1 MRGAADHCPSVPA
14 AARDDPHEE
23 ADPMA
28 IRDIYHDADTIRR
41 YGQGGEWL
49 DSTLDDYLQQHA
61 RERGNKL
68 VIIDRRWRLTF
79 ADLDRLARRAAC
91 GLLHLGLAPGDVISI
106 QTPNWAEW
114 LIMHCAAT
122 KIGAVTNSIG
132 AMYRHREV
140 GYILDYAETALM
152 LIPDAFR
159 GFSYTAM
166 LAELLPKL
174 PRLRHVLVIGDDVP
188 PGMLSFGEFLD
199 TPWEDRYS
207 ATALAILRTDP
218 NRVATLMFTSGT
230 EAKPKGVMHTHNT
243 IGIGTRQLQETYD
256 LCSDDVV
263 FMASPIGHT
272 TALVV
277 GARMPV
283 MYGMTTVWQDHW
295 NPEAAVG
302 LIDRERCT
310 FTVSATPFLYGL
322 VHAANASPETLKTLR
337 TFSCG
342 GAPIPRELIRRA
354 EAEYGFLVSAIYGS
368 SEALVNSA
376 ITATDRLNKRHG
388 TDGKVIPGVEA
399 RLVDPD
405 TGAFRTSGD
414 EGELEVRTPALF
426 AGYYKDPE
434 RTREVCSADRW
445 YRTGD
450 LCTLDSENYVS
461 VVGRKKD
468 MIIRGGANIS
478 AREIEELLFSHPK
491 VASVACVAMPDPVLV
506 ERVCAFVICQAGEAL
521 DFEEMIAFLRD
532 QRIAAWKLP
541 ERLELREALPM
552 TPSGKIQKY
561 QLREEV
567 ARLLGQKPLIR

>member
-1 MRGAADHCPSVPA
+1 
-14 AARDDPHEE
+14 
-23 ADPMA
+23 MA
-28 IRDIYHDADTIRR
+28 IRDIYHDADTIQRFEQV
-41 YGQGGEWL
+41 GQWP
-49 DSTLDDYLQQHA
+49 DCTLDDYLQRHA
-61 RERGNKL
+61 RERGDKV

-79 ADLDRLARRAAC
+79 ADLDRLARRVAC
-91 GLLHLGLAPGDVISI
+91 GLLHLGLTPGDVISI

-132 AMYRHREV
+132 AVYRHREV

-152 LIPDAFR
+152 LIPDMFR

-166 LAELLPKL
+166 LAELWPKL
-174 PRLRHVLVIGDDVP
+174 PRLRHVLVIGDDVLS
-188 PGMLSFGEFLD
+188 GMRSFPQFLD

-207 ATALAILRTDP
+207 ATDLAALRPNP

-230 EAKPKGVMHTHNT
+230 EANPKGVMHTHNT
-243 IGIGTRQLQETYD
+243 VGTGTRQVQETYD
-256 LCSDDVV
+256 LSSDDVV

-283 MYGMTTVWQDHW
+283 MYGMTAVWQEQW
-295 NPEAAVG
+295 NPEAAVD
-302 LIDRERCT
+302 LIGREGCT

-322 VHAANASPETLKTLR
+322 VHAANVSRDALKTLG

-342 GAPIPRELIRRA
+342 GAPIPRELIKRA
-354 EAEYGFLVSAIYGS
+354 ADEHDFLVSALYGS

-376 ITATDRLNKRHG
+376 ITASDRLEKRLG

-405 TGAFRTSGD
+405 TGAPRKPGE
-414 EGELEVRTPALF
+414 EGELQVRTPALF
-426 AGYYKDPE
+426 AGYYKDPG
-434 RTREVCSADRW
+434 RTRDVCSADRW
-445 YRTGD
+445 YSTGD
-450 LCTLDSENYVS
+450 LCALDSENYVS

-468 MIIRGGANIS
+468 VIIRGGANIS
-478 AREIEELLFSHPK
+478 AREIEELLFRHPK
-491 VASVACVAMPDPVLV
+491 VAAVACVAMPDPVLI
-506 ERVCAFVICQAGEAL
+506 ERVCAFVICRPGDAL
-521 DFEEMIAFLRD
+521 DFDEMIAFLKD

-541 ERLELREALPM
+541 ERLELREAFPM

-561 QLREEV
+561 QLREEI
-567 ARLLGQKPLIR
+567 ARLLGRKPLIR

>member
-1 MRGAADHCPSVPA
+1 
-14 AARDDPHEE
+14 
-23 ADPMA
+23 MA
-28 IRDIYHDADTIRR
+28 IRDIYHDTDTIWR
-41 YGQGGEWL
+41 YGQSGEWL
-49 DSTLDDYLQQHA
+49 GNTLDDYLQQHA
-61 RERGNKL
+61 QQRGDKL

-91 GLLHLGLAPGDVISI
+91 GLLHLGLTSGDVISL

-132 AMYRHREV
+132 AVYRHREV

-152 LIPDAFR
+152 MLPDTFR

-166 LAELLPKL
+166 LAELWPKL

-188 PGMLSFGEFLD
+188 PGMRSFQTFLA

-207 ATALAILRTDP
+207 ATDLASLRPDP
-218 NRVATLMFTSGT
+218 NQVATLMFTSGT
-230 EAKPKGVMHTHNT
+230 EANPKGVMHTHNT
-243 IGIGTRQLQETYD
+243 MGIGTRQVQETYD
-256 LCSDDVV
+256 LRTDDVV

-277 GARMPV
+277 GARLPV
-283 MYGMTTVWQDHW
+283 MSGMTAVWQEHW
-295 NPEAAVG
+295 NLEAAVN
-302 LIDRERCT
+302 LIGREGCT

-322 VHAANASPETLKTLR
+322 VHAANASRDTLKTLR

-354 EAEYGFLVSAIYGS
+354 EDELGFVVSALYGS

-376 ITATDRLNKRHG
+376 ITATDPLDKRHG
-388 TDGKVIPGVEA
+388 TDGRIIPGVEA

-405 TGAFRTSGD
+405 TGALRKPGE
-414 EGELEVRTPALF
+414 EGELQVRTPALF
-426 AGYYKDPE
+426 AGYYKDRD
-434 RTREVCSADRW
+434 RTRDVCSAERW
-445 YRTGD
+445 YSTGD
-450 LCTLDSENYVS
+450 LCALDGEKYLS

-478 AREIEELLFSHPK
+478 AREIEELLFRHPA
-491 VASVACVAMPDPVLV
+491 VASVACVAMPDPALV
-506 ERVCAFVICQAGEAL
+506 ERVCAFVVCQAGETL
-521 DFEEMIAFLRD
+521 TFDEMIAFLKD
-532 QRIAAWKLP
+532 ERIATWKLP
-541 ERLELREALPM
+541 ERLELRETLPM
-552 TPSGKIQKY
+552 TPSGKVQKY
-561 QLREEV
+561 QLREEI
-567 ARLLGQKPLIR
+567 ARLLGQKPLLR